1 MGREAALVTTWG
13 STVPGREGKAI
24 ETFMDYLTL
33 WGKQAADGNVSEPE
47 AFLRYDGSGG
57 MGVVRGDST
66 KLLEIWESE
75 EFRDV
80 IARAQ
85 LTVQNL
91 HTEMYGAGD
100 SVQETVGTFTRVAG
114 DMGYM

>member
-1 MGREAALVTTWG
+1 MGMQAALVTTWD

-47 AFLRYDGSGG
+47 AYVKYDGSGG
-57 MGVVRGDST
+57 MGLVRGDST
-66 KLLEIWESE
+66 KLLEIWESQ
-75 EFRDV
+75 EFREV

-91 HTEMYGAGD
+91 HTEMYSAGD
-100 SVQETVGTFTRVAG
+100 SVQESVGNFSRVAG
-114 DMGYM
+114 EMGYM